1 MTSAN
6 PTFRDGGSS
15 NKPPLFNGEYFDFW
29 KIRMKAHLEAQGD
42 GIWNAVVGG
51 PFIPMSVVN
60 GVGTPKIQS
69 SWDDDD
75 KKKVLNDK
83 KAINILQSALSMDE
97 FFRISQC
104 QTAKEI
110 WDTLV
115 ETHEGT
121 IEVKRSRL
129 NTLSQEYELFRM
141 QPGESILNMQK
152 RFVHLTNHLKALG
165 KTLTNDELNLKVLR
179 SLTREWQPKVTA
191 ISEKKSL
198 SKMSSAT
205 LFGKL
210 QEYETELGRLE
221 KHENQDKK
229 SKSIALKVD
238 SKENEEEDDPEEDE
252 NFMHL
257 VKRLSEF
264 FINNSNLVKKNN
276 FFDKNEASTST
287 QNVTCYECGKQG
299 HIKTDCP
306 RLAKKSSFKRRK
318 GSKPKKAY
326 IAWDDNEVSSS
337 TDSESEEYANL
348 ALMAS
353 HYSDDENEKVSSK
366 SSSCDNDYK
375 SAIYELLNECKILYK
390 TVSTQKKKIQSLEE
404 KIDTMEMNFEV
415 KKQSFLEKEKQNF
428 EVEKQSF
435 FEKEKQNFTCKE
447 CDSLSFQIVQLK
459 RVIERYD
466 KGQVGLDNI
475 LSQQRYSN
483 DKSGLGYS
491 KFDKPCTSKTIFV
504 KAIDQSNKE
513 KVNKAQKV
521 NHHLKKRLSKKKSY
535 VSRYRS
541 NFVPTCFY
549 CGISGHTPNAC
560 YGRNFSVPSGHYV
573 WVEKGT
579 NYEGP
584 KATWVPNKI

>member
-1 MTSAN
+1 MASAN

-42 GIWNAVVGG
+42 GIWKAVVDR

-60 GVGTPKIQS
+60 GVGTPKIES
-69 SWDDDD
+69 SWDEDD

-83 KAINILQSALSMDE
+83 KAINILQSALIMDE

-121 IEVKRSRL
+121 VEVKRSRL

-179 SLTREWQPKVTA
+179 SLTREWKPKVTA

-205 LFGKL
+205 LFRKL

-264 FINNSNLVKKNN
+264 FINNDNYSNLVKKKN
-276 FFDKNEASTST
+276 FFNKNEASTST

-306 RLAKKSSFKRRK
+306 RLAKKSSFKKRK

-337 TDSESEEYANL
+337 TDSESKEYANL

-353 HYSDDENEKVSSK
+353 HHSDGENEEVSSK
-366 SSSCDNDYK
+366 SSSCDNDYQ

-404 KIDTMEMNFEV
+404 KIDTMKM
-415 KKQSFLEKEKQNF
+415 NF

-435 FEKEKQNFTCKE
+435 LEKEKQNFTCKE

-459 RVIERYD
+459 RVIERYE

-491 KFDKPCTSKTIFV
+491 KFDKPSTSKTFFV

-521 NHHLKKRLSKKKSY
+521 NHHLKKRFPKKKSY
-535 VSRYRS
+535 VPRYRS

-549 CGISGHTPNAC
+549 CGINGHTPNAC
-560 YGRNFSVPSGHYV
+560 YVRNYNVPSGHYV
-573 WVEKGT
+573 WVK
-579 NYEGP
+579 
-584 KATWVPNKI
+584 K

>member
-1 MTSAN
+1 
-6 PTFRDGGSS
+6 
-15 NKPPLFNGEYFDFW
+15 
-29 KIRMKAHLEAQGD
+29 MKAHLEAQGD
-42 GIWNAVVGG
+42 CIWNTVVEG

-69 SWDDDD
+69 SWDEDD

-97 FFRISQC
+97 FFRISTC
-104 QTAKEI
+104 ETAKEI
-110 WDTLV
+110 WDKLV

-121 IEVKRSRL
+121 AEVKRSRL
-129 NTLSQEYELFRM
+129 NTLSQEYKLFTM
-141 QPGESILNMQK
+141 QPGESILNLQK

-238 SKENEEEDDPEEDE
+238 SKENEKEDDPEEDG

-257 VKRLSEF
+257 VKRLCEF
-264 FINNSNLVKKNN
+264 FINNDINSNLVKKKNL
-276 FFDKNEASTST
+276 FDKNEASTST
-287 QNVTCYECGKQG
+287 QNVTCYEYGKQG
-299 HIKTDCP
+299 HIKADCP
-306 RLAKKSSFKRRK
+306 KLAKKSSFKRRK

-326 IAWDDNEVSSS
+326 IAWDDNDVSSS

-353 HYSDDENEKVSSK
+353 HHSNDENEEVSSK
-366 SSSCDNDYK
+366 SSSCDNDYQ
-375 SAIYELLNECKILYK
+375 SAINELLNECKILYK
-390 TVSTQKKKIQSLEE
+390 TVSTQKKKIQSLEQ

-415 KKQSFLEKEKQNF
+415 EKQSFLEKEKQNF

-435 FEKEKQNFTCKE
+435 LEKEKQNFTCKE
-447 CDSLSFQIVQLK
+447 CDSLFFQIVQLK
-459 RVIERYD
+459 RVLERYE

-491 KFDKPCTSKTIFV
+491 KFDKPSTSKTIFV

-513 KVNKAQKV
+513 EVNKAQKV
-521 NHHLKKRLSKKKSY
+521 HYHPKKRFPKKKSY
-535 VSRYRS
+535 VPRYRS

-549 CGISGHTPNAC
+549 CGINGHTPNAC
-560 YGRNFSVPSGHYV
+560 YIRNCSVPSGNYV
-573 WVEKGT
+573 WVKKGT

-584 KATWVPNKI
+584 KATWVPNKT

>member
-1 MTSAN
+1 MASPN

-15 NKPPLFNGEYFDFW
+15 NKPPLFSGEYFDFW

-42 GIWNAVVGG
+42 GIWNTVAEG

-75 KKKVLNDK
+75 KKKVFNDK
-83 KAINILQSALSMDE
+83 KAINILQSALSMNK

-121 IEVKRSRL
+121 VEVKRSRL
-129 NTLSQEYELFRM
+129 TTLSQEYELFRM
-141 QPGESILNMQK
+141 QPGDSILNMPK

-238 SKENEEEDDPEEDE
+238 SKEIEEEDDLEEDE

-257 VKRLSEF
+257 VKRLIEF
-264 FINNSNLVKKNN
+264 FINYSNLVKKKN

-326 IAWDDNEVSSS
+326 TAWDDNEVSSS

-353 HYSDDENEKVSSK
+353 HHSDDENEEVSSK
-366 SSSCDNDYK
+366 SSSCDNDYQ
-375 SAIYELLNECKILYK
+375 SVIYELLNECKILYK

-404 KIDTMEMNFEV
+404 KIDTMEMDFEV
-415 KKQSFLEKEKQNF
+415 EKQSFLEKEKQNF

-435 FEKEKQNFTCKE
+435 LEKEKQNFTSKE

-459 RVIERYD
+459 RVIERYE
-466 KGQVGLDNI
+466 KGQVGLNNI
-475 LSQQRYSN
+475 ISQKRYSN

-491 KFDKPCTSKTIFV
+491 KFDKPSTSKTMFV

-521 NHHLKKRLSKKKSY
+521 NHHLKKRFPKKKSY
-535 VSRYRS
+535 VPRYRS

-560 YGRNFSVPSGHYV
+560 YVRNFSVPSGHYV
-573 WVEKGT
+573 WVKKGT

-584 KATWVPNKI
+584 KAIWVPNKI

>member
-1 MTSAN
+1 MASAN

-15 NKPPLFNGEYFDFW
+15 NKPPLFSGEYFDFW

-42 GIWNAVVGG
+42 GIWNAVAEG

-69 SWDDDD
+69 SWDEDD
-75 KKKVLNDK
+75 KKKILNDK

-97 FFRISQC
+97 FFRISTC
-104 QTAKEI
+104 ETAKEI

-121 IEVKRSRL
+121 AEVKRSRL
-129 NTLSQEYELFRM
+129 NTLSQEYELFTM
-141 QPGESILNMQK
+141 QPGESILNLQK

-191 ISEKKSL
+191 ISEKKSQ

-238 SKENEEEDDPEEDE
+238 SKENEKEDDPEEDE

-257 VKRLSEF
+257 VKRLCEF
-264 FINNSNLVKKNN
+264 FINNDINSNLVKKKN

-306 RLAKKSSFKRRK
+306 KLAKKSSFKIRK

-353 HYSDDENEKVSSK
+353 HHSDDENEEVSSK
-366 SSSCDNDYK
+366 SSSCDNDYQ
-375 SAIYELLNECKILYK
+375 SAINELLNECKILYK

-415 KKQSFLEKEKQNF
+415 EKEKQNF

-435 FEKEKQNFTCKE
+435 LEKEKHNFTCKE
-447 CDSLSFQIVQLK
+447 CDSLSFQIIQLK
-459 RVIERYD
+459 RVLERYE

-483 DKSGLGYS
+483 DKSELGYS
-491 KFDKPCTSKTIFV
+491 KFDKPSTSKTIFV
-504 KAIDQSNKE
+504 KTIDQSNKE
-513 KVNKAQKV
+513 EVNKAQKV

-535 VSRYRS
+535 VPRYRS

-560 YGRNFSVPSGHYV
+560 YVRNFSVPNGHYV
-573 WVEKGT
+573 WVKKGT
-579 NYEGP
+579 IYEGP

>member
-1 MTSAN
+1 MASAN
-6 PTFRDGGSS
+6 SQPTFKDGGSS
-15 NKPPLFNGEYFDFW
+15 NKPPLFSGEYFDFW

-42 GIWNAVVGG
+42 GIWNAVAEG

-69 SWDDDD
+69 SWDEDD

-97 FFRISQC
+97 FFRISTC
-104 QTAKEI
+104 ETAKQI

-121 IEVKRSRL
+121 AEVKRSRL
-129 NTLSQEYELFRM
+129 NTLSQEYELFTM
-141 QPGESILNMQK
+141 QPEESILNLQK

-198 SKMSSAT
+198 STMTSAT

-210 QEYETELGRLE
+210 QEYETELKRLE

-229 SKSIALKVD
+229 SKGIALKIN
-238 SKENEEEDDPEEDE
+238 SKEDGKEDNPEEDE
-252 NFMHL
+252 DFMLL
-257 VKRLSEF
+257 VKRVSKVLL
-264 FINNSNLVKKNN
+264 NNDNCNFVKKKK
-276 FFDKNEASTST
+276 FFNKKEATTST
-287 QNVTCYECGKQG
+287 QNITCYECGKQG
-299 HIKTDCP
+299 HIRTDCP
-306 RLAKKSSFKRRK
+306 NLAKKNSFKRK
-318 GSKPKKAY
+318 KESKPKRAY

-337 TDSESEEYANL
+337 SDSESEEYANL

-353 HYSDDENEKVSSK
+353 HHSDDEDEEVSSK
-366 SSSCDNDYK
+366 SSSYDNDYQN
-375 SAIYELLNECKILYK
+375 AINELLNECKILYK
-390 TVSTQKKKIQSLEE
+390 KVSTQKKTIQSLEE
-404 KIDTMEMNFEV
+404 KIDTMET
-415 KKQSFLEKEKQNF
+415 NF
-428 EVEKQSF
+428 EVEKQNLL
-435 FEKEKQNFTCKE
+435 EKEKQNFTCKK

-459 RVIERYD
+459 RVLERYE

-475 LSQQRYSN
+475 LSQQRRSN

-491 KFDKPCTSKTIFV
+491 KFDKPSTSKPIFV

-521 NHHLKKRLSKKKSY
+521 NHHPKKRLPKKKSY
-535 VSRYRS
+535 VPRYRS

-560 YGRNFSVPSGHYV
+560 YVRNFSVPSGHYV
-573 WVEKGT
+573 WVKKGT
-579 NYEGP
+579 NFEGP
-584 KATWVPNKI
+584 KATWVPNKT

>member
-1 MTSAN
+1 MASAN

-15 NKPPLFNGEYFDFW
+15 NKPPLFSGEYFDFW

-42 GIWNAVVGG
+42 DIWKAVAEG
-51 PFIPMSVVN
+51 PFVPMSVVN
-60 GVGTPKIQS
+60 GVGTPKIKS
-69 SWDDDD
+69 SWDEDD

-83 KAINILQSALSMDE
+83 KAINILHSALSMDE
-97 FFRISQC
+97 FFRISTC
-104 QTAKEI
+104 ETAKEI

-121 IEVKRSRL
+121 AEVKRSKL

-238 SKENEEEDDPEEDE
+238 SKKNEEEDDPEEDE
-252 NFMHL
+252 NFIHL
-257 VKRLSEF
+257 VKRLCEF
-264 FINNSNLVKKNN
+264 FINNDNNSNLVKKMN
-276 FFDKNEASTST
+276 FFDKNDASTST
-287 QNVTCYECGKQG
+287 QNITCYECGKQG

-306 RLAKKSSFKRRK
+306 KLAKKRSFKRRN

-337 TDSESEEYANL
+337 SDSESERYANL
-348 ALMAS
+348 ALMAL
-353 HYSDDENEKVSSK
+353 HNSDDENEEVSSK
-366 SSSCDNDYK
+366 SSSCDNNYQ

-415 KKQSFLEKEKQNF
+415 EKQSFLEKEKQNF

-435 FEKEKQNFTCKE
+435 LEKEKQNFTCKE
-447 CDSLSFQIVQLK
+447 CNSLSFQIVQLK
-459 RVIERYD
+459 RVIEIYE

-491 KFDKPCTSKTIFV
+491 KFDIPTTSKIIFV
-504 KAIDQSNKE
+504 KTIDQSNKE

-535 VSRYRS
+535 VPRYRS

-560 YGRNFSVPSGHYV
+560 M
-573 WVEKGT
+573 
-579 NYEGP
+579 
-584 KATWVPNKI
+584 

>member
-1 MTSAN
+1 
-6 PTFRDGGSS
+6 
-15 NKPPLFNGEYFDFW
+15 
-29 KIRMKAHLEAQGD
+29 
-42 GIWNAVVGG
+42 
-51 PFIPMSVVN
+51 MSVVN
-60 GVGTPKIQS
+60 GVGTPKIES
-69 SWDDDD
+69 SWDEDD

-83 KAINILQSALSMDE
+83 KAINILQSALIMDE

-104 QTAKEI
+104 QTTKEI

-121 IEVKRSRL
+121 VEVKRSRL

-152 RFVHLTNHLKALG
+152 RFVHLANHLNALG

-191 ISEKKSL
+191 ISEKKCL

-264 FINNSNLVKKNN
+264 FINNDNYSNLVKKKN
-276 FFDKNEASTST
+276 FFNKNEASTST

-306 RLAKKSSFKRRK
+306 RLAKKSNFKRRK

-337 TDSESEEYANL
+337 TDSESKEYANL

-353 HYSDDENEKVSSK
+353 HHFDGENEEVSSK
-366 SSSCDNDYK
+366 SSSCDNDYQ

-404 KIDTMEMNFEV
+404 KIDTMKM
-415 KKQSFLEKEKQNF
+415 NF

-435 FEKEKQNFTCKE
+435 LEKEKQNFTCKE

-459 RVIERYD
+459 RVIERYE

-491 KFDKPCTSKTIFV
+491 KFDKPSTSKTFFV

-521 NHHLKKRLSKKKSY
+521 KS
-535 VSRYRS
+535 SS
-541 NFVPTCFY
+541 
-549 CGISGHTPNAC
+549 
-560 YGRNFSVPSGHYV
+560 
-573 WVEKGT
+573 
-579 NYEGP
+579 
-584 KATWVPNKI
+584 